1 MKEKVTMLKDLMDRA
16 EQFAKTNI
24 QLYRLKAID
33 KVTEVFSSV
42 AAGVVILII
51 VTFLCIILSIG
62 ASIWLGEV
70 LGKMYYGFFAVAGFY
85 AVLAIMCVLL
95 KKKVL
100 EVLFNNFIVN
110 LIFKEKDHDHAPN

>member
-1 MKEKVTMLKDLMDRA
+1 MMLKDLMDRA

-33 KVTEVFSSV
+33 KVTDVFSSL

-51 VTFLCIILSIG
+51 VTFLLIILSIG
-62 ASIWLGEV
+62 ASLWLGEI

-85 AVLAIMCVLL
+85 ALLAIVLVAMR
-95 KKKVL
+95 KQVL
-100 EVLFNNFIVN
+100 EVFFNNYIVN
-110 LIFKEKDHDHAPN
+110 QIFKEKDHAPN